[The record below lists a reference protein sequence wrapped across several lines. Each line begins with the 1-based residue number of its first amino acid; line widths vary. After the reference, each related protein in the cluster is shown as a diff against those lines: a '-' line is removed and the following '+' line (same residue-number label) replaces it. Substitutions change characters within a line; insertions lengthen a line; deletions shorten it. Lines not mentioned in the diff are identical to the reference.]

1 MVYKKDRISAESNL
15 TSRAGFT
22 LLEVVIVAGITGF
35 ITTLLL
41 INFSRTRINFA
52 EETNTFISRVRIAQT
67 RAIASTRFNNSIRCG
82 SGVRYINNQSYAI
95 YAGESASAFDCV
107 TQNKDY
113 NPVNGNPDTDAD
125 IEVVSFADA
134 RVELKTVFRAIYFE
148 PPDPKTFIIDS
159 GGTVHGE
166 PNYGLSITIGKVGGT
181 CPQDCKT
188 INVFTSGK
196 IE

>member
-1 MVYKKDRISAESNL
+1 MI
-15 TSRAGFT
+15 TSEQKGFT

-35 ITTLLL
+35 ITTFLLL
-41 INFSRTRINFA
+41 NFSRTRINFS
-52 EETNTFISRVRIAQT
+52 EETNTLMSKIRIAQAKT
-67 RAIASTRFNNSIRCG
+67 ASSTRFNSSIRCG
-82 SGVRYINNQSYAI
+82 YGVRYINNRSYAI
-95 YAGESASAFDCV
+95 YVGESASAFDCS

-113 NPVNGNPDTDAD
+113 NPVSGNPDTDTD
-125 IEVVSFADA
+125 IETVNLADS
-134 RVELKTVFRAIYFE
+134 RVEFKSVFRAIYFQ

-159 GGTVHGE
+159 GGTIHNE
-166 PNYGLSITIGKVGGT
+166 PNYSLSITLGKIGGT